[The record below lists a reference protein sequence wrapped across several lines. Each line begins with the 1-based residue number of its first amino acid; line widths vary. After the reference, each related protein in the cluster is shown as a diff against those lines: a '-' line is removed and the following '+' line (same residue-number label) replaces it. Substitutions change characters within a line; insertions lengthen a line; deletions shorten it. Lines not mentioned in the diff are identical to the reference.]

1 MFQAAR
7 KHLREIA
14 TIAVASA
21 LVVAG
26 VAAAQGGHGS
36 AGQRAGQGSAARHAG
51 KRPGPPPMGIGMKGL
66 TYAQLHVQNKEGE
79 AEVVR
84 IDQGKVK
91 SVGTDS
97 LTLTENDGS
106 EVTVTVDDSTRVLG
120 KPGQQTTLGDLEA
133 GQLVSACG
141 PEGGAAKAVMVLP
154 KKGERPGP
162 GRGGQMPTPPGA
174 PAPEGSAE

>member
-7 KHLREIA
+7 KHLRAIA
-14 TIAVASA
+14 TIGVAAA
-21 LVVAG
+21 LVVGG

-36 AGQRAGQGSAARHAG
+36 AGRRAGTHAD

-79 AEVVR
+79 SEVVR
-84 IDQGKVK
+84 IDQGTVK
-91 SVGTDS
+91 SVAASSVTV
-97 LTLTENDGS
+97 TENDGS
-106 EVTVTVDDSTRVLG
+106 EVTIATDGGTEVLG
-120 KPGQQTTLGDLEA
+120 KPEQQTTLGDLEA
-133 GQLVSACG
+133 GQMVSVCG
-141 PEGGAAKAVMVLP
+141 PEGGAAKTVMVLP

-162 GRGGQMPTPPGA
+162 GRGGQIPTPPGA